1 MRRLVWI
8 AKWAQSAHLQPYSY
22 VSKIERC
29 AKIPLLPLRFEAGAA
44 GVQTGKWPVEAVG
57 TAKFSLSLD
66 DCLGFSLIK
75 IYPIHLVL
83 RTVK

>member
-8 AKWAQSAHLQPYSY
+8 AKWAQSVHLQPYSY

-44 GVQTGKWPVEAVG
+44 GVQANGLLELEKAQRSSPSVLMIA
-57 TAKFSLSLD
+57 
-66 DCLGFSLIK
+66 LG
-75 IYPIHLVL
+75 LV
-83 RTVK
+83 